1 MSSEEPDIDTPQA
14 RLINMIRETKM
25 TRMELSIYLGVSE
38 RTIYRWMMGDT
49 AFPRMVFLAL
59 ELLKV
64 AR

>member
-1 MSSEEPDIDTPQA
+1 MSNEELETDTPQA